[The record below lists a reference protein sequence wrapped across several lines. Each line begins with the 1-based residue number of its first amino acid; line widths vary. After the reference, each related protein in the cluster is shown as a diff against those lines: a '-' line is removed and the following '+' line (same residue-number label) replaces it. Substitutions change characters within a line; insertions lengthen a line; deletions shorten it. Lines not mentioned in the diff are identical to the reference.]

1 MGHQDRREPRG
12 LRIVQ
17 EHDVLR
23 LDPLDQLARV
33 RLGRRLVDRTRAIAQ
48 RPSIAGGAVE
58 RVVDPLGEL
67 EERGVSADHQPA
79 CVDAGPAGVAE
90 EWLEHLGDAPAH
102 GGAVD
107 VPDDPVAEEVSK
119 LGRRLEER
127 LHRIGADEG
136 LEATEVPGPE
146 LDLGD
151 ELGRRRV

>member
-33 RLGRRLVDRTRAIAQ
+33 RLGRRLVDRTRAIVQ

-58 RVVDPLGEL
+58 RVVDPLGQL
-67 EERGVSADHQPA
+67 EELRRSADDQPA
-79 CVDAGPAGVAE
+79 RVDAGAAGVAE
-90 EWLEHLGDAPAH
+90 QRLEHLGDAAAH